1 MRKILVAVGFC
12 YLLGAAGPETPVSFD
27 LIGTKMTILVPAT
40 QTNGESVTIQ
50 DEVAPGG
57 GVPAHVHTR
66 EDETYV
72 ITQGQ
77 FRFWRGHEVIDAR
90 PGSVVYL
97 PRNVPHQFRN
107 VGTTPGTLVFTITP
121 AGLEKMFLTMSQ
133 RGLMWPK
140 DQAALTSISSQY
152 GITNLPPLDQ

>member
-12 YLLGAAGPETPVSFD
+12 YLLGAAGPATPGSFN

-40 QTNGESVTIQ
+40 QTNGTSVTIQ
-50 DEVAPGG
+50 DDVPQGG

-77 FRFWRGHEVIDAR
+77 FRFWRGHEIIDAG
-90 PGSVVYL
+90 PGTVVYM

-107 VGTTPGTLVFTITP
+107 VGATTGTVIFTITP

-140 DQAALTSISSQY
+140 DQAAITTLTTQY

>member
-12 YLLGAAGPETPVSFD
+12 CLLGATGPETPVSFN
-27 LIGTKMTILVPAT
+27 LIGTKATILVPAA
-40 QTNGESVTIQ
+40 QTNGVSVTIQ
-50 DEVAPGG
+50 DEVPPGG

-72 ITQGQ
+72 ITQGR
-77 FRFWRGHEVIDAR
+77 FRFWVGHEIIDAG
-90 PGSVVYL
+90 PGTVVYM

-107 VGTTPGTLVFTITP
+107 VGETAGTLVFIITP
-121 AGLEKMFLTMSQ
+121 AGLEKMFLAMSQ

-140 DQAALTSISSQY
+140 DQAAITNLTTQY
-152 GITNLPPLDQ
+152 GITNLPPLDK